1 MLKDKIIDLIYKFDR
16 ETWKYID
23 NNQLDDDMKYIF
35 AIEKEIQDINDI
47 TLLKSIYEK
56 LLSMVGIIRFKY
68 GFESMIISSNPELE
82 PIKKIVDDISISG
95 VDIINQYNNVSS
107 LYFNYIKSIKNV
119 DFIKNKY
126 ENIENKEGLYLAI
139 ESLKSLISNE
149 KYKQL
154 FDINKINEILIDCI
168 KLNNNIE
175 SLEDIELKYKEIIQL
190 IWKQSLSNTVDENG
204 NFMMLYSNIATGYF
218 KEQAENLVDRPF
230 QASCSLISSDFIAT
244 YGDNT
249 RRIGFIYPNDSIIIA
264 ASAYD
269 LGSNVFGEGLV
280 NKEKGTT
287 IVTPKALERIGI
299 ERAMKKGEDKYSSSC
314 FSEVLVNS
322 KPCGIV
328 ILGLGENNINI
339 DYYDAKMFALEKKLP
354 IFYIDLM
361 QYKDNLSENDKN
373 YIAFHSLASYL
384 GLTREELA
392 DFPKMDE
399 YINKYKE
406 QLTRIFL
413 TLKSEGK
420 LDKNNMCQAM
430 SDIVDFP
437 NNNNNNVKTGFN
449 L

>member
-23 NNQLDDDMKYIF
+23 NEQLDNDMKYIF

-107 LYFNYIKSIKNV
+107 LYFDYIKSIKNV

-154 FDINKINEILIDCI
+154 FDINKINEILLDCI

-190 IWKQSLSNTVDENG
+190 IWKQSLSNTVDEDG

-328 ILGLGENNINI
+328 ILGLGEKNINI
-339 DYYDAKMFALEKKLP
+339 DYYDAKMFALEKNLP
-354 IFYIDLM
+354 ICYIDLM

-437 NNNNNNVKTGFN
+437 NNNVKTGFN

>member
-23 NNQLDDDMKYIF
+23 NDQLDDDMKYIF

-119 DFIKNKY
+119 DFIKNNY

-328 ILGLGENNINI
+328 ILGLGEKNINI
-339 DYYDAKMFALEKKLP
+339 DYYDAKMFALEKNLP
-354 IFYIDLM
+354 ICYIDLM

-437 NNNNNNVKTGFN
+437 NNNVKTGFN